1 MKILSYKNLLYILS
15 LLGIYIYFI
24 YFYQLN
30 VENTD
35 IGANEFSCVT
45 SSSAEDKISPILD
58 KYGIDKSQ
66 NQYAVPLLQDTNSVV
81 TEYNMSNVSKI
92 EPNTTYP
99 IIDLTKSQSMS
110 FEIEGKNKI
119 EIRYEKPKEYTTQL
133 MYKYLSAK
141 VFFKDKEVGN
151 IMIKEQGD
159 FKGLIQLQIYNNP
172 YLKYPLV
179 IMGMEFLSS
188 SKNEIAFYYLKDS
201 KLVQYRINI
210 DNKIS
215 QTVNS
220 TLEPE
225 IYIEKDSSLVYI
237 NTYIENTQIMETA
250 ISQWVINHNTQL
262 LEKRVVCKR

>member
-1 MKILSYKNLLYILS
+1 
-15 LLGIYIYFI
+15 
-24 YFYQLN
+24 
-30 VENTD
+30 
-35 IGANEFSCVT
+35 
-45 SSSAEDKISPILD
+45 
-58 KYGIDKSQ
+58 
-66 NQYAVPLLQDTNSVV
+66 
-81 TEYNMSNVSKI
+81 
-92 EPNTTYP
+92 
-99 IIDLTKSQSMS
+99 
-110 FEIEGKNKI
+110 
-119 EIRYEKPKEYTTQL
+119 
-133 MYKYLSAK
+133 
-141 VFFKDKEVGN
+141 
-151 IMIKEQGD
+151 
-159 FKGLIQLQIYNNP
+159 
-172 YLKYPLV
+172 
-179 IMGMEFLSS
+179 MEFLSS